1 MSKSWLAGL
10 LAGAALAGCGVAPTA
25 APPSAVRTEA
35 NRYRCEQDIEFTVR
49 FADDS
54 ALVDAGPRGREKLL
68 RDAGGITP
76 QQSVYSN
83 SHLRAEFGL
92 GAGGRGAI
100 LHFLQPQVMA
110 QCLRD

>member
-1 MSKSWLAGL
+1 MSKSWLASL

-25 APPSAVRTEA
+25 APPGAPRAET

-100 LHFLQPQVMA
+100 LHFLQPQLMA